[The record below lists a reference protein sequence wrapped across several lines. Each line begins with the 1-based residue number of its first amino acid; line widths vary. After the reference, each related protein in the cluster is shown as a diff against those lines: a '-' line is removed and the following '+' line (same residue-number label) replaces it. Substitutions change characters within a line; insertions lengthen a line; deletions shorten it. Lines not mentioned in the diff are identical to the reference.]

1 MEPETK
7 KTKTIT
13 DGRTLRAQERRKKI
27 FETLLSFY
35 REGNYCPSIAEMEKR
50 AGVSRRTLHYLFK
63 NAEGMAAEIGEYLK
77 PAYSKLYH
85 FEPSDGPLEHRI
97 ETLVRHRAKLYEEI
111 TPTRKAALYYMSRIQ
126 SLAQSQEAA
135 NQTARSHVR
144 DQFEKELATGP
155 QGLLDT
161 LDLLTSWSTWNQLRE
176 LQKLTVKHSIALLC
190 ELIAFQLKD

>member
-50 AGVSRRTLHYLFK
+50 SGVSRRTLHYLFK
-63 NAEGMAAEIGEYLK
+63 NAEGMAAAVNKYLN
-77 PAYSKLYH
+77 PTYSKLYH
-85 FEPSDGPLEHRI
+85 FEPSDGPLEQRI
-97 ETLVRHRAKLYEEI
+97 ETLVRHRAQLYEVI
-111 TPTRKAALYYMSRIQ
+111 TPTRKAALYSMSRIQ
-126 SLAQSQEAA
+126 TLARSQEAA
-135 NQTARSHVR
+135 NQTARNHVR
-144 DQFEKELATGP
+144 DQFKKELAAGP

-161 LDLLTSWSTWNQLRE
+161 LDLLTSWSTWNRLRE
-176 LQKLTVKHSIALLC
+176 VQKLTVKDSIALLC
-190 ELIAFQLKD
+190 ELIAIQLKH